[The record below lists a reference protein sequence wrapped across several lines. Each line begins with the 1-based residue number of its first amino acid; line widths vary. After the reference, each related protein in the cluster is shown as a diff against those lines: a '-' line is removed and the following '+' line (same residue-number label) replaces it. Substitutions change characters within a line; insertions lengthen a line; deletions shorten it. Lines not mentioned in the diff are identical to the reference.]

1 MIKRPPHLL
10 RRTFKGKWFSEEVV
24 WIHQPE
30 AMRNFKGESE
40 RGEKV
45 EKPIRCVTSPPF
57 IPGVEAL
64 KGKPRGE
71 GMRIAEGRMF
81 YHMEKVDPVEGD
93 IFVWSGSRYRV
104 RETTRWGGYSSTFC
118 ERMEEKNEKPS
129 AG

>member
-45 EKPIRCVTSPPF
+45 EKPIRCVTSPP
-57 IPGVEAL
+57 VH
-64 KGKPRGE
+64 PRRRGFEGETTGRRDAYRRRKDVLSHGE
-71 GMRIAEGRMF
+71 GRSGRRR
-81 YHMEKVDPVEGD
+81 HL
-93 IFVWSGSRYRV
+93 
-104 RETTRWGGYSSTFC
+104 
-118 ERMEEKNEKPS
+118 RMERIEIPCQRNDALGRVQLDFLRKDGREK
-129 AG
+129 